1 MLNKRLFTKT
11 GVSDRIILIYWV
23 NLWILLMFTGLFM
36 WVNNHNN
43 ADTIMFISSIT
54 FGVWVPAILL
64 ILTN

>member
-11 GVSDRIILIYWV
+11 GVSDRVILIYWV
-23 NLWILLMFTGLFM
+23 SLWILLIFTGLFM

-54 FGVWVPAILL
+54 FGVWVPTILL